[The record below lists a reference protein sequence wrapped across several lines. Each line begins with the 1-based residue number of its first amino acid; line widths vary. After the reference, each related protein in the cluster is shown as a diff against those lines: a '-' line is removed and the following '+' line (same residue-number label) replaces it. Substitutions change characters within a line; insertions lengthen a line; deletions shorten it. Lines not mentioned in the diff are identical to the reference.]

1 MITKGFA
8 PFRGVKGFAIIGMSL
23 SDCPFP
29 GSWPALGRIWPFLA
43 MKRAHP
49 APHPSPDVKL
59 RTARS
64 SALGRAASARG
75 VSSWLN
81 KLATAAVDAVT
92 WAAVPVPPTQP

>member
-49 APHPSPDVKL
+49 GAPPEPRRKAAYRQKS
-59 RTARS
+59 RI
-64 SALGRAASARG
+64 RAGGVGPG
-75 VSSWLN
+75 VSSWLS
-81 KLATAAVDAVT
+81 KMATVAVGAVT